1 VIVGCECV
9 GVTREVPEVVTALRE
24 GLGASGVASSVT
36 LGGSQ
41 ARETA
46 TALSDWDIYVEGDP
60 DGMVAVIPGLVA
72 SFRPLTAFWEPLAEE
87 AGYMA
92 VFDGP
97 IKVDLFP
104 VGAKRPIQPP
114 WQLRSDTL
122 ASIDGHFWDWTLW
135 LGSKSLRG
143 EHELVADELVKMH
156 AFLLAPIGVASV
168 PMSLGEAV
176 SAYERA
182 RARAVDELGV
192 SVAPQLGRQVSE
204 ALGRHGL
211 LA

>member
-1 VIVGCECV
+1 M
-9 GVTREVPEVVTALRE
+9 TPEVPEVVTAIGERV
-24 GLGASGVASSVT
+24 VASDVVSSVV

-41 ARETA
+41 AREAA

-87 AGYMA
+87 AGYMV
-92 VFDGP
+92 VFNGP
-97 IKVDLFP
+97 IKVDVFP

-122 ASIDGHFWDWTLW
+122 ASIDGHFWDWSLW
-135 LGSKSLRG
+135 LGGKSLRG
-143 EHELVADELVKMH
+143 EHELVADELAKMH
-156 AFLLAPIGVASV
+156 GFLLVPLGVASV
-168 PMSLGEAV
+168 PASLGEAV

-192 SVAPQLGRQVSE
+192 SVRPRLGRQVSE
-204 ALGRHGL
+204 ALKRHGL